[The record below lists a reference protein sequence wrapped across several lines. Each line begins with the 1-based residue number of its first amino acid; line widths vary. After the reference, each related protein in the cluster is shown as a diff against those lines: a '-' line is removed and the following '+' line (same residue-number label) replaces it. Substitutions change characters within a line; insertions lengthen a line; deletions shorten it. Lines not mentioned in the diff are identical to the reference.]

1 MFMSERVI
9 IILRIII
16 HDIVLCVCGCVI
28 AIYTTKKIPNT
39 KTRRLALLECAF
51 FETFGAPC

>member
-16 HDIVLCVCGCVI
+16 HDNRVQLLLCVCGCVI
-28 AIYTTKKIPNT
+28 AIQKNNS
-39 KTRRLALLECAF
+39 
-51 FETFGAPC
+51 